1 MPLHK
6 PTKTNTNNSISDAMD
21 LPRHPNDTVHPFQVQ
36 APKDKKR
43 HLFRFG
49 RKKSRSDMGSS
60 LFGPSSTSSLNIAP
74 SNDASSILT
83 ARKKSR
89 DYENSIYSYSQND
102 MLGAEEIKANVGE
115 RKKSGSSSNSKGKE
129 REKSEGSIYFLTDES
144 RQDKSL
150 ECRLH
155 LLDDRQR
162 ANFCTVDQNFN
173 SMDGIINPEY
183 RNGQRTRTS
192 FSQQGAMT
200 QSTDHN
206 AEHWAPP
213 DSWAVQPADEVL
225 DEIQTPA
232 LLSTKNEPSD
242 YFPVVEHENWNIP
255 SKNYCIR
262 IFRPDGTFGTL
273 IAPLNT
279 TTHDLIQRLAGKFFL
294 HDLKRILQLNEH
306 PIQIQKTLLEQI
318 GYTEEDKIEDVGRE
332 DNSYLYRFSFGPN
345 VPQTIQ
351 EEEEFGAYRRVD
363 LQGKN
368 LTTIPIV
375 LYKYAARIASLDL
388 SKNLLM
394 EIPVDFL
401 QMCKNLKQLWLTNN
415 DYYGLPLSIRFIPNL
430 EHLNI
435 SGNHIRDLQ
444 LARLEDLTT
453 LRTLRA
459 YNNRLEALPSS
470 FATFKH
476 LTILFISNNS
486 FTKFPQ
492 VICQISSL
500 AYLDISFN
508 KITSFPDEICNLTQ
522 LVGLFAT
529 ANRLTG
535 RLPPSFSKLEKLQ
548 ELDLRQ
554 NQITDLDELY
564 LLPKLE
570 VISMDY
576 NAISVVN
583 YNFQGL
589 KQLKMS
595 KNHLTQF
602 NLHPYHL
609 RNPDGTLKQHRCL
622 LTDLNLAN
630 CKLSSLP
637 DDLFISAISLEHLIL
652 DNNTLSILPSSVG
665 SLTKLLRL
673 SVQGNNLEA
682 LPSEIS
688 HLVELKVLDAQKN
701 NLKSLPKEIWL
712 CVSLQTLNCSSN
724 LLETFPEPYSA
735 PSISSASTS
744 SSSNALPS
752 ASTQDEQP
760 PTTPVQTTPHDDTTQ
775 HTTTNDTK
783 ANNSDS
789 NIPANLL
796 SSGFHPPPN
805 FNPPSFFASPRNHP
819 PPLSLSLRNL
829 FLGDN
834 RFTDDIWSPLSLF
847 LELRT
852 LNLCFNDLYEIPPE
866 GLCHQHLYELYLSG
880 NHLASLPADDIEK
893 LSYLRVLA
901 VNGNKLQTL
910 PAEIGK
916 LRKLLVLDVGNNVL
930 KYNISNWPYDW
941 NWNWNLGL
949 KYLNLS
955 GNKRLEIK
963 KTHPEMQNPK
973 EKNLSDF
980 SALLRLRML
989 GLMDVTILG
998 VSTPEEFHDRRVR
1011 TSPSEVNSMAYGVA
1025 DWLGPSDHLATWDL
1039 VMPRFRNKDDECLF
1053 GLFDGRKHSKTG
1065 CRLTR
1070 FLNDNLTYHLS
1081 NELEK
1086 NKNDDTIVS
1095 ALRRTFLALE
1105 KEFGSMDTADKD
1117 LGASALLCYISGTKL
1132 YVANV
1137 GDALAVLSRN
1147 NGQAHEITQKHIPLN
1162 PSEISRIR
1170 AAGGYVS
1177 NAGLLNDELNVSRS
1191 FGYYH
1196 LIPVVNANP
1205 FISTINLAENDEF
1218 VIMASRG
1225 LWDRI
1230 SYQTAVDIARTEK
1243 DDLMVAAQKLRDFAL
1258 TYGAD
1263 DNVMVMIIGV
1273 NDLFDKRDK
1282 RFRNLRGMNLG
1293 SSRVGGTVDPSM
1305 LMDDPIGTP
1314 GMMVKNKRRIKD
1326 ESPSDTIL
1334 ARLDREVP
1342 PPTNQVALV
1351 FTDIKSS
1358 TLLWDTQPEDM
1369 RSAIK
1374 IHDAVMRR
1382 TLRSIGG
1389 YEVKTEGDAFMVCFQ
1404 DTIAALLWCF
1414 TVQLQLL
1421 EADWPAGILET
1432 EEGREIQKDNK
1443 VIYRGLSVRMGIHL
1457 GTPVYERNPITKRM
1471 DYFGPVVNKA
1481 SRICNAADGGQIC
1494 VSSDVIAAL
1503 REMPGVF
1510 GDDKSSSAEASDVT
1524 IATHSLG
1531 RDIQQIKRL
1540 GFHVVEMGE
1549 RRLKGL
1555 ETPEMLCL
1563 VYPKQLAGRME
1574 MEKNE
1579 VLASPSPIIST
1590 PTPLGEHPSEQSSLY
1605 NGGLTA
1611 ENSPHLSA
1619 QQRNDSYASASDVVS
1634 PYNQQLQL
1642 PQLQSQ
1648 LSQPIFSPTRH
1659 PNNRQIDPA
1668 LVVSLSNLAIRLE
1681 SVTTGTVL
1689 SSVDNSIY
1697 ARMNIPTGLLGMDN
1711 STLIANSYYSQAFN
1725 KRMQEVA
1732 SDEELMM
1739 LMENFVTRIENA
1751 ASSLYL
1757 KKMGNFA
1764 GVLEKLGEAIEL
1776 DPMHILRALQ
1786 IYSEVADLTSK
1797 STGL

>member
-1 MPLHK
+1 M
-6 PTKTNTNNSISDAMD
+6 
-21 LPRHPNDTVHPFQVQ
+21 V
-36 APKDKKR
+36 
-43 HLFRFG
+43 
-49 RKKSRSDMGSS
+49 
-60 LFGPSSTSSLNIAP
+60 
-74 SNDASSILT
+74 SIL
-83 ARKKSR
+83 
-89 DYENSIYSYSQND
+89 
-102 MLGAEEIKANVGE
+102 E
-115 RKKSGSSSNSKGKE
+115 R
-129 REKSEGSIYFLTDES
+129 
-144 RQDKSL
+144 
-150 ECRLH
+150 
-155 LLDDRQR
+155 
-162 ANFCTVDQNFN
+162 V
-173 SMDGIINPEY
+173 
-183 RNGQRTRTS
+183 
-192 FSQQGAMT
+192 
-200 QSTDHN
+200 
-206 AEHWAPP
+206 
-213 DSWAVQPADEVL
+213 
-225 DEIQTPA
+225 
-232 LLSTKNEPSD
+232 
-242 YFPVVEHENWNIP
+242 
-255 SKNYCIR
+255 
-262 IFRPDGTFGTL
+262 
-273 IAPLNT
+273 
-279 TTHDLIQRLAGKFFL
+279 
-294 HDLKRILQLNEH
+294 LQLNEH

-318 GYTEEDKIEDVGRE
+318 GYTEEDRIEDVGRE
-332 DNSYLYRFSFGPN
+332 DNSYLFRFTFGPN
-345 VPQTIQ
+345 APQTIT
-351 EEEEFGAYRRVD
+351 EDEEFGQYRRVD
-363 LQGKN
+363 LQNKN
-368 LTTIPIV
+368 LSAIPIF

-388 SKNLLM
+388 SKNLMM
-394 EIPVDFL
+394 EVPVDFL

-415 DYYGLPLSIRFIPNL
+415 DYNGVPSSIKYIPAL

-435 SGNHIRDLQ
+435 SGNHIRE
-444 LARLEDLTT
+444 LETAKLEELTS

-459 YNNRLEALPSS
+459 YNNKLTTLPTTYAS
-470 FATFKH
+470 FKH

-486 FTKFPQ
+486 FTKFPK
-492 VICQISSL
+492 VVCEISTL

-522 LVGLFAT
+522 LVGLFAA
-529 ANRLTG
+529 ANRLSG

-548 ELDLRQ
+548 ELDIRQ
-554 NQITDLDELY
+554 NQLTDLYEVY
-564 LLPKLE
+564 ALPKLE
-570 VISMDY
+570 VVSADY
-576 NAISVVN
+576 NAISVIDYAFKN
-583 YNFQGL
+583 L
-589 KQLKMS
+589 RQLQLA

-602 NLHPYHL
+602 SV
-609 RNPDGTLKQHRCL
+609 NPVCFVNMALGHQCL
-622 LTDLNLAN
+622 LTNLNMAN
-630 CKLSSLP
+630 CKLTSLP
-637 DDLFISAISLEHLIL
+637 DDLFKGGVAIEHLIL
-652 DNNTLSILPSSVG
+652 DNNALSVLPNSVG
-665 SLTKLLRL
+665 LLKKLIRL

-682 LPSEIS
+682 IPAEIS
-688 HLVELKVLDAQKN
+688 ELPELKILDAQRN

-712 CVSLQTLNCSSN
+712 CPSLQTLNCSSN
-724 LLETFPEPYSA
+724 LLEMFPEPLTNMPESTKVDVPVVPSPGQA
-735 PSISSASTS
+735 P
-744 SSSNALPS
+744 LPPDVS
-752 ASTQDEQP
+752 E
-760 PTTPVQTTPHDDTTQ
+760 
-775 HTTTNDTK
+775 NEG
-783 ANNSDS
+783 
-789 NIPANLL
+789 NIPATLL
-796 SSGFHPPPN
+796 SSGFQPPPN

-834 RFTDDIWSPLSLF
+834 RFTDDVWAPLSLF

-852 LNLCFNDLYEIPPE
+852 LNLCFNDLYEIPSD

-963 KTHPEMQNPK
+963 KAHPEMQNPK

-980 SALLRLRML
+980 SALTRLRML

-1011 TSPSEVNSMAYGVA
+1011 TSPSEVNGMSYGVA

-1039 VMPRFRNKDDECLF
+1039 VMPRFKNRDDECLF
-1053 GLFDGRKHSKTG
+1053 GLFDGRKHTKTG

-1070 FLNDNLTYHLS
+1070 FLNDNLTYHFI

-1086 NKNDDTIVS
+1086 NKNDETIVS

-1105 KEFGSMDTADKD
+1105 KEFGSMENEEKDT
-1117 LGASALLCYISGTKL
+1117 GASALICYISGTNL
-1132 YVANV
+1132 HVANV
-1137 GDALAVLSRN
+1137 GDALAVISRN

-1177 NAGLLNDELNVSRS
+1177 NAGLLNDELSVSRS

-1205 FISTINLAENDEF
+1205 YISTITLAENDEF

-1225 LWDRI
+1225 LWDKI
-1230 SYQTAVDIARTEK
+1230 SYQSAVDIARTEK
-1243 DDLMVAAQKLRDFAL
+1243 DDLMVAAQKLRDFAI

-1273 NDLFDKRDK
+1273 GDLFDKRDK
-1282 RFRNLRGMNLG
+1282 RFRNLRGLNANHRSGAVDTLALEDGLSTPLG
-1293 SSRVGGTVDPSM
+1293 K
-1305 LMDDPIGTP
+1305 
-1314 GMMVKNKRRIKD
+1314 KNRRLKD
-1326 ESPSDTIL
+1326 EFPSDSTL

-1358 TLLWDTQPEDM
+1358 TLLWDTQPEGM

-1404 DTIAALLWCF
+1404 DTISALLWCF

-1432 EEGREIQKDNK
+1432 EEGREIQKENQ
-1443 VIYRGLSVRMGIHL
+1443 ILYRGLSVRMGIHL

-1494 VSSDVIAAL
+1494 VSSDVITAL
-1503 REMPGVF
+1503 RDMPGVF
-1510 GDDKSSSAEASDVT
+1510 GDDEFSSLEADVGNSPQHT
-1524 IATHSLG
+1524 LG

-1540 GFHVVEMGE
+1540 GFHIVKMGE

-1574 MEKNE
+1574 MEKTDDIP
-1579 VLASPSPIIST
+1579 SPAPIISSQT
-1590 PTPLGEHPSEQSSLY
+1590 PQTEVPSEQSSLY
-1605 NGGLTA
+1605 GGV
-1611 ENSPHLSA
+1611 SS
-1619 QQRNDSYASASDVVS
+1619 QQRKESNAE
-1634 PYNQQLQL
+1634 LQTVKFT
-1642 PQLQSQ
+1642 PA
-1648 LSQPIFSPTRH
+1648 
-1659 PNNRQIDPA
+1659 RQIDPA
-1668 LVVSLSNLAIRLE
+1668 FVVNLSNLAIRLE
-1681 SVTTGTVL
+1681 AITTGAVL
-1689 SSVDNSIY
+1689 NKDTTEGDLY
-1697 ARMNIPTGLLGMDN
+1697 TRMNTPSGLLGITTPSNDN
-1711 STLIANSYYSQAFN
+1711 YNIGNSHYTQAFN
-1725 KRMQEVA
+1725 RRMKEVA

-1739 LMENFVTRIENA
+1739 LMENFVTRIEVN
-1751 ASSLYL
+1751 SVLNISGVTFTYSFLL
-1757 KKMGNFA
+1757 ERCIFLIFTKDGQVWRRIRKA
-1764 GVLEKLGEAIEL
+1764 G
-1776 DPMHILRALQ
+1776 
-1786 IYSEVADLTSK
+1786 
-1797 STGL
+1797 

>member
-1 MPLHK
+1 
-6 PTKTNTNNSISDAMD
+6 
-21 LPRHPNDTVHPFQVQ
+21 
-36 APKDKKR
+36 
-43 HLFRFG
+43 
-49 RKKSRSDMGSS
+49 
-60 LFGPSSTSSLNIAP
+60 
-74 SNDASSILT
+74 
-83 ARKKSR
+83 
-89 DYENSIYSYSQND
+89 
-102 MLGAEEIKANVGE
+102 
-115 RKKSGSSSNSKGKE
+115 
-129 REKSEGSIYFLTDES
+129 
-144 RQDKSL
+144 
-150 ECRLH
+150 
-155 LLDDRQR
+155 
-162 ANFCTVDQNFN
+162 
-173 SMDGIINPEY
+173 
-183 RNGQRTRTS
+183 
-192 FSQQGAMT
+192 
-200 QSTDHN
+200 
-206 AEHWAPP
+206 
-213 DSWAVQPADEVL
+213 
-225 DEIQTPA
+225 
-232 LLSTKNEPSD
+232 
-242 YFPVVEHENWNIP
+242 
-255 SKNYCIR
+255 YCIR

-273 IAPLNT
+273 IAPLST

-294 HDLKRILQLNEH
+294 HDLSKYRLSLIMHNHERILQLNER

-351 EEEEFGAYRRVD
+351 EEDEFGAYRRVD

-459 YNNRLEALPSS
+459 YNNRLETLPSS

-486 FTKFPQ
+486 FTRFPQ
-492 VICQISSL
+492 VICEIASL

-508 KITSFPDEICNLTQ
+508 KITAFPDEICNLTQ

-529 ANRLTG
+529 ANRLAG

-583 YNFQGL
+583 YNFQAL

-637 DDLFISAISLEHLIL
+637 DDLFISAVSLEHLIL

-673 SVQGNNLEA
+673 SVQGNNLEV

-701 NLKSLPKEIWL
+701 NLKTLPKEIWL

-735 PSISSASTS
+735 PSVSSGSTS
-744 SSSNALPS
+744 SSSNVPS
-752 ASTQDEQP
+752 SSTTTTQQQQEEATPSVQSTTLQD
-760 PTTPVQTTPHDDTTQ
+760 TTTTTTQ
-775 HTTTNDTK
+775 HTTNDTTSGGD
-783 ANNSDS
+783 N

-1011 TSPSEVNSMAYGVA
+1011 TSPSEVNSMSYGVA

-1105 KEFGSMDTADKD
+1105 KEFGSMDTTDKD

-1293 SSRVGGTVDPSM
+1293 SSRVGGTVDPSL

-1510 GDDKSSSAEASDVT
+1510 GDDKSSSAEASDAS

-1574 MEKNE
+1574 MEKN
-1579 VLASPSPIIST
+1579 
-1590 PTPLGEHPSEQSSLY
+1590 
-1605 NGGLTA
+1605 
-1611 ENSPHLSA
+1611 
-1619 QQRNDSYASASDVVS
+1619 
-1634 PYNQQLQL
+1634 
-1642 PQLQSQ
+1642 
-1648 LSQPIFSPTRH
+1648 
-1659 PNNRQIDPA
+1659 
-1668 LVVSLSNLAIRLE
+1668 
-1681 SVTTGTVL
+1681 
-1689 SSVDNSIY
+1689 
-1697 ARMNIPTGLLGMDN
+1697 
-1711 STLIANSYYSQAFN
+1711 
-1725 KRMQEVA
+1725 
-1732 SDEELMM
+1732 
-1739 LMENFVTRIENA
+1739 
-1751 ASSLYL
+1751 
-1757 KKMGNFA
+1757 
-1764 GVLEKLGEAIEL
+1764 
-1776 DPMHILRALQ
+1776 
-1786 IYSEVADLTSK
+1786 
-1797 STGL
+1797 

>member
-1 MPLHK
+1 MPLSK
-6 PTKTNTNNSISDAMD
+6 LK
-21 LPRHPNDTVHPFQVQ
+21 NDSLVDTGELSQPDGVHPFQIT
-36 APKDKKR
+36 ANPKDKKR
-43 HLFRFG
+43 HLFRFR
-49 RKKSRSDMGSS
+49 RKKSRSDIAASI
-60 LFGPSSTSSLNIAP
+60 FGPSSSTAVSH
-74 SNDASSILT
+74 NDSSSILT

-89 DYENSIYSYSQND
+89 DETSLYNNNPHD
-102 MLGAEEIKANVGE
+102 MLAAEDAIKYGAE
-115 RKKSGSSSNSKGKE
+115 RKKSASSSSNSKGKD
-129 REKSEGSIYFLTDES
+129 REQSEGSIYFLTEDGKYE
-144 RQDKSL
+144 KSL
-150 ECRLH
+150 EL
-155 LLDDRQR
+155 
-162 ANFCTVDQNFN
+162 DQNFG

-183 RNGQRTRTS
+183 RNQNRQRTS
-192 FSQQGAMT
+192 FSHQGAT
-200 QSTDHN
+200 GDPLI
-206 AEHWAPP
+206 EHWAPP
-213 DSWAVQPADEVL
+213 DSWAVQPADEMIDDL
-225 DEIQTPA
+225 FTPA
-232 LLSTKNEPSD
+232 LSANKDHKND
-242 YFPVVEHENWNIP
+242 YFPVVEQESWNVP

-273 IAPLNT
+273 IVPLDT

-294 HDLKRILQLNEH
+294 HDLSKHRLSLITHNHERVVQLYEH

-318 GYTEEDKIEDVGRE
+318 GYTEEDHIEDVGRE
-332 DNSYLYRFSFGPN
+332 DNSYLFRFTFGPN
-345 VPQTIQ
+345 VTHTVT

-363 LQGKN
+363 LQSKN
-368 LTTIPIV
+368 LLTIPIF
-375 LYKYAARIASLDL
+375 LYKYASRINSLDL
-388 SKNLLM
+388 SRNLLI
-394 EIPVDFL
+394 EIPVDFV
-401 QMCKNLKQLWLTNN
+401 QMCKSLKQLWLTNN
-415 DYYGLPLSIRFIPNL
+415 DYNVLPLSIRYIPNL
-430 EHLNI
+430 EHLNV
-435 SGNHIRDLQ
+435 SGNHIKDLDP
-444 LARLEDLTT
+444 AHLEELQT

-459 YNNRLEALPSS
+459 YNNRLTNLPSS
-470 FATFKH
+470 FSTFKH

-492 VICQISSL
+492 VICEISSL

-554 NQITDLDELY
+554 NQITDLDEIY

-570 VISMDY
+570 VISVDY

-583 YNFQGL
+583 YNFKNL
-589 KQLKMS
+589 RQLKMS

-602 NLHPYHL
+602 LLNPLHSTHTGDTP
-609 RNPDGTLKQHRCL
+609 CL

-637 DDLFISAISLEHLIL
+637 DDLFTHAVSLENLVL
-652 DNNTLSILPSSVG
+652 DNNTLSELPRSIG
-665 SLTKLLRL
+665 CLLKLVRL
-673 SVQGNNLEA
+673 SVQGNNLETI
-682 LPSEIS
+682 PSEVS
-688 HLVELKVLDAQKN
+688 KLGELKVLDAQKN
-701 NLKSLPKEIWL
+701 NLKSLPKEVWL
-712 CVSLQTLNCSSN
+712 CSSLQTLNCSSN
-724 LLETFPEPYSA
+724 LLETFPEPFT
-735 PSISSASTS
+735 PPPPQLQPQPQ
-744 SSSNALPS
+744 LP
-752 ASTQDEQP
+752 AIHEPEVTP
-760 PTTPVQTTPHDDTTQ
+760 KNTTDTLPAE
-775 HTTTNDTK
+775 NE
-783 ANNSDS
+783 N

-805 FNPPSFFASPRNHP
+805 FNPPSFFSSPRNHP

-829 FLGDN
+829 YLGDN

-963 KTHPEMQNPK
+963 KTRPDIHNPK

-980 SALLRLRML
+980 SALTRLRML
-989 GLMDVTILG
+989 GLMDVTILD
-998 VSTPEEFHDRRVR
+998 VSTPDEFHDRRVR
-1011 TSPSEVNSMAYGVA
+1011 TSPSEVNSMSYGVA

-1039 VMPRFRNKDDECLF
+1039 VLPRFRNRDDECLL
-1053 GLFDGRKHSKTG
+1053 GLFDGRRQNKTG
-1065 CRLTR
+1065 CKLTR
-1070 FLNDNLTYHLS
+1070 FLNDNLTFQFT

-1086 NKNDDTIVS
+1086 SKNDDTIVS

-1105 KEFGSMDTADKD
+1105 KEFGSMDTEEKET
-1117 LGASALLCYISGTKL
+1117 GASALLCYISGTKL

-1205 FISTINLAENDEF
+1205 FISCINLAENDEF

-1243 DDLMVAAQKLRDFAL
+1243 DDLMIAAQKLRDFAI

-1263 DNVMVMIIGV
+1263 DNIMVMIIGV
-1273 NDLFDKRDK
+1273 GDLFDKRDK
-1282 RFRNLRGMNLG
+1282 RFRNLRALG
-1293 SSRVGGTVDPSM
+1293 GNRTGGADTSI
-1305 LMDDPIGTP
+1305 MDDGLSLS
-1314 GMMVKNKRRIKD
+1314 KNKRRLKD
-1326 ESPSDTIL
+1326 EFPSDSTL

-1404 DTIAALLWCF
+1404 DTISALLWCF

-1432 EEGREIQKDNK
+1432 EEGREIQKDTTT
-1443 VIYRGLSVRMGIHL
+1443 IYRGLSVRMGIHL

-1510 GDDKSSSAEASDVT
+1510 SDEELNPQALADNNT
-1524 IATHSLG
+1524 NAHTHSIS
-1531 RDIQQIKRL
+1531 RDVQQIKRL

-1555 ETPEMLCL
+1555 ETPEMLSL
-1563 VYPKQLAGRME
+1563 VYPKQLSGRME

-1579 VLASPSPIIST
+1579 VIAAPPSIITT
-1590 PTPLGEHPSEQSSLY
+1590 PTPQLEHPSEPSALY
-1605 NGGLTA
+1605 GGESA
-1611 ENSPHLSA
+1611 EGHALSIRQA
-1619 QQRNDSYASASDVVS
+1619 
-1634 PYNQQLQL
+1634 
-1642 PQLQSQ
+1642 
-1648 LSQPIFSPTRH
+1648 
-1659 PNNRQIDPA
+1659 RQIDPSF
-1668 LVVSLSNLAIRLE
+1668 VVNLSNLAIRLE
-1681 SVTTGTVL
+1681 SITTGAVL
-1689 SSVDNSIY
+1689 NRNSKEGHLYTRTNTPSGLVGITELESSIGNSNY
-1697 ARMNIPTGLLGMDN
+1697 T
-1711 STLIANSYYSQAFN
+1711 QAFN
-1725 KRMQEVA
+1725 KRMNEVA
-1732 SDEELMM
+1732 SDEELLM
-1739 LMENFVTRIENA
+1739 LIENFVTRIENA

-1757 KKMGNFA
+1757 QKMGNFA

-1776 DPMHILRALQ
+1776 DPTHILRALQ
-1786 IYSEVADLTSK
+1786 IYSEVAGLTKKPS
-1797 STGL
+1797 GL